1 MNIGFVGLGNM
12 GTGMSTNLAKAGY
25 NVICFDS
32 NEDVFDNL
40 HIDNINQ
47 AKNLKEVAVNS
58 NIIFT
63 MLPNGSIVKKVW
75 IDIIEYVNKNTILVD
90 CSTID
95 VKTSKEVQNNAN
107 DTGILSLDAPVSG
120 GVVGSK
126 NGTLTFMVGGSEI
139 AYNKIIPFFEIMGNK
154 SVFCGEI
161 GAGQAAKICNNML
174 LAITMLGVGEAFNLG
189 KNLGLDLN
197 KLFDVMSTSSASCW
211 AVNTYCPLPGI
222 GPKSP
227 ADNDYQPGFS
237 ANLMLKDLKLAMEAL
252 KETKSI
258 ANFGTKSHEAFQQM
272 IENDKGKYDFSAI
285 VNEHNDF

>member
-12 GTGMSTNLAKAGY
+12 GTGMSTNLAKAGH

-75 IDIIEYVNKNTILVD
+75 LDIIEYVNKNTILVD

-237 ANLMLKDLKLAMEAL
+237 ANLMLKDLTLAMEAL

-272 IENDKGKYDFSAI
+272 IEKGKGKYDFSAI